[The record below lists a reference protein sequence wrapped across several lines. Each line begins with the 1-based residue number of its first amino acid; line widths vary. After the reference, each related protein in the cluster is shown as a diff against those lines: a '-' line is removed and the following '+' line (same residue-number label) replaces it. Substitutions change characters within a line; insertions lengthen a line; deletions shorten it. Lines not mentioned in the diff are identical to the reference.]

1 MRKKLNTLMKTMVD
15 YYEGDPKRIQHF
27 IKVASLAKEIAS
39 LEDCDKE
46 VMHLVEATGY
56 VHDIGIRKAE
66 KEVGYSTP
74 KLQEEYG
81 PDLAKEMMEKLHFK
95 ADFIDRVCFIVGHH
109 HTIKAVDGLDFQII
123 IEADFLVNAYED
135 DMPKSAIINARDHF
149 FKTASGIAIIN
160 AMFGLDK

>member
-1 MRKKLNTLMKTMVD
+1 MRKKLNTLMKTMID

-66 KEVGYSTP
+66 KHD
-74 KLQEEYG
+74 QELICPLSPHS
-81 PDLAKEMMEKLHFK
+81 PDTTSF
-95 ADFIDRVCFIVGHH
+95 
-109 HTIKAVDGLDFQII
+109 
-123 IEADFLVNAYED
+123 
-135 DMPKSAIINARDHF
+135 S
-149 FKTASGIAIIN
+149 S
-160 AMFGLDK
+160 